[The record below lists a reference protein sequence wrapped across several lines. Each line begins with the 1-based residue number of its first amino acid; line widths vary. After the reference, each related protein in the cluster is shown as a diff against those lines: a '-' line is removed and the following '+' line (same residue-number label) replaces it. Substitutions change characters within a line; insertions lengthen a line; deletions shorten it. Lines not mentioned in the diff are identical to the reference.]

1 MAGEPQQKRRR
12 LPFKPPSRT
21 SSAGPSAMPSA
32 AKEKGK
38 AKESTTKPTSKASST
53 STSKIQ
59 PTSSSSKATSSKRPH
74 DDTLSALPATPS
86 DFASDSESETPV
98 GERERPLS
106 EEPDYMLAEITH
118 RTPQENIAIGTP
130 QIHPKLLTALFHHF
144 FKNEKT
150 RISKDADAL
159 MAKYM
164 DLFVREA
171 IARGKLERD
180 LVNESKGTTG
190 PADNFIEV
198 LFFPSNSNE
207 ILSCSAVPST
217 KSYSHSRS
225 RTLRL

>member
-12 LPFKPPSRT
+12 LPFKPPGRT
-21 SSAGPSAMPSA
+21 SSAGPSAMPPTV
-32 AKEKGK
+32 AKDNGK
-38 AKESTTKPTSKASST
+38 AKAKEITAE
-53 STSKIQ
+53 
-59 PTSSSSKATSSKRPH
+59 SSSKATPASNLKTRPATSNPTSSKRPR
-74 DDTLSALPATPS
+74 DDAFNALPATPS
-86 DFASDSESETPV
+86 DFASDSDSETQ
-98 GERERPLS
+98 GSERQRPFS

-118 RTPQENIAIGTP
+118 RTPQENIAMGTP

-144 FKNEKT
+144 FKHDKT

-180 LVNESKGTTG
+180 LVNESKGRTG

-198 LFFPSNSNE
+198 EDLE
-207 ILSCSAVPST
+207 
-217 KSYSHSRS
+217 
-225 RTLRL
+225 TLAPWLVMDF

>member
-1 MAGEPQQKRRR
+1 MAGEPQQKRRQ

-21 SSAGPSAMPSA
+21 SSAGPSTRPSVT
-32 AKEKGK
+32 KDKGK
-38 AKESTTKPTSKASST
+38 AKETAKPPKTSKLIST
-53 STSKIQ
+53 STSKPQ
-59 PTSSSSKATSSKRPH
+59 PQATASMSTSKKRPR
-74 DDTLSALPATPS
+74 DDSPSGLPATPS
-86 DFASDSESETPV
+86 DFGSDSDSEA
-98 GERERPLS
+98 GERERVLS

-118 RTPQENIAIGTP
+118 RTPQENIAMGTP

-144 FKNEKT
+144 FKNDKT

-180 LVNESKGTTG
+180 LVNESKGRTG

-198 LFFPSNSNE
+198 EDLE
-207 ILSCSAVPST
+207 
-217 KSYSHSRS
+217 
-225 RTLRL
+225 TLAPWLVMDF

>member
-1 MAGEPQQKRRR
+1 M
-12 LPFKPPSRT
+12 
-21 SSAGPSAMPSA
+21 
-32 AKEKGK
+32 
-38 AKESTTKPTSKASST
+38 
-53 STSKIQ
+53 
-59 PTSSSSKATSSKRPH
+59 ATSSKRPH
-74 DDTLSALPATPS
+74 DDTISALPATPS

-118 RTPQENIAIGTP
+118 RTPQENIAMGTP
-130 QIHPKLLTALFHHF
+130 QIHPKLSTALFHHF
-144 FKNEKT
+144 LKNDKT

-180 LVNESKGTTG
+180 LVNESKGRTG

-198 LFFPSNSNE
+198 
-207 ILSCSAVPST
+207 
-217 KSYSHSRS
+217 
-225 RTLRL
+225 

>member
-21 SSAGPSAMPSA
+21 SSAGPSVMPSA
-32 AKEKGK
+32 AKDKGK
-38 AKESTTKPTSKASST
+38 AKESTARPTSKATTATT
-53 STSKIQ
+53 SASKTQ
-59 PTSSSSKATSSKRPH
+59 PTGSSSKATSSKRPH

-98 GERERPLS
+98 GERERLLS

-118 RTPQENIAIGTP
+118 RTPQENIAMGTP

-144 FKNEKT
+144 FKNDKT

-180 LVNESKGTTG
+180 LVNESKGRTD

-198 LFFPSNSNE
+198 EDLE
-207 ILSCSAVPST
+207 
-217 KSYSHSRS
+217 
-225 RTLRL
+225 TLAPWLVMDF

>member
-1 MAGEPQQKRRR
+1 
-12 LPFKPPSRT
+12 
-21 SSAGPSAMPSA
+21 
-32 AKEKGK
+32 
-38 AKESTTKPTSKASST
+38 
-53 STSKIQ
+53 
-59 PTSSSSKATSSKRPH
+59 
-74 DDTLSALPATPS
+74 
-86 DFASDSESETPV
+86 
-98 GERERPLS
+98 
-106 EEPDYMLAEITH
+106 MLAEITH

-198 LFFPSNSNE
+198 SFSSSNSNK
-207 ILSCSAVPST
+207 ILSCFAVPST
-217 KSYSHSRS
+217 KSYSYFRS
-225 RTLRL
+225 RTLKR